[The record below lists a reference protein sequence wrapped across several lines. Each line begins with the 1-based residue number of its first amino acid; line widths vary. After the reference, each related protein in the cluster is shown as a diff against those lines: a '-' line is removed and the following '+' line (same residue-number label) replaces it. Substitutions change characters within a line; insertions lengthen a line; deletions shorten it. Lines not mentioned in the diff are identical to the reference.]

1 MAKMSSTLPAML
13 VVLWLAMS
21 VGTWAEDNN
30 DESWTDWAS
39 KGLGLKQ
46 DNAESTNIG
55 GKQKPNEQQIMGEW
69 VNVLKGAEMALEADK
84 RYTASAMIAGVVA
97 QLRADNSLSNKEKA
111 AKFEESVQA
120 IQNAVEADNTAKAVT
135 LIKGLAANFRKVHGF
150 EQGGGGQQKQ
160 RGVKY
165 LENADKE
172 KKLDML
178 GTDLRQV
185 FEAIK
190 QDQKDKALQI
200 LASISLFLENNKDL
214 IGEENAFFI
223 RSIKETEKYI
233 KEDDKQKAER
243 TLKRA
248 VVVVGLHLLGEEEEK
263 APTLKVNPQALAKVD
278 EKLQE
283 AFQAIEEHEENKA
296 KQMLQAAVEELK
308 RDKSLCPEEKFKK
321 LMEFIVE
328 AEKLLQSDARDK
340 AGKVIQG
347 AQMAIGLSALKEK
360 AKGARK
366 AGASGSEL

>member
-1 MAKMSSTLPAML
+1 M
-13 VVLWLAMS
+13 VVILIFR
-21 VGTWAEDNN
+21 
-30 DESWTDWAS
+30 
-39 KGLGLKQ
+39 GLGLKQ
-46 DNAESTNIG
+46 DNAENTNIG

-84 RYTASAMIAGVVA
+84 RYTANAMIAGVVD
-97 QLRADNSLSNKEKA
+97 QLRADNSLSSKERV
-111 AKFEESVQA
+111 AKFEEAVKG
-120 IQNAVEADNTAKAVT
+120 IQQAVEVDNTKKAVT
-135 LIKGLAANFRKVHGF
+135 LIKGLAANFRKAYGV
-150 EQGGGGQQKQ
+150 EQGGGHQQKQ

-165 LENADKE
+165 LENSDKE
-172 KKLDML
+172 KKLDIL
-178 GTDLRQV
+178 GTNLRQV

-200 LASISLFLENNKDL
+200 LASVSSFLEDNKDL
-214 IGEENAFFI
+214 IGEENTYFI
-223 RSIKETEKYI
+223 KSIKETEKYI
-233 KEDDKQKAER
+233 KEDAKQKAEL

-248 VVVVGLHLLGEEEEK
+248 VVVVGLHLLGEEEDK
-263 APTLKVNPQALAKVD
+263 APTLKPNPQALAKVG

-283 AFQAIEEHEENKA
+283 AFQAIEEHEQDKA
-296 KQMLQAAVEELK
+296 KQMLQVAVEELK
-308 RDKSLCPEEKFKK
+308 KDKSLCPEEKFKK

-328 AEKLLQSDARDK
+328 AEKLLQLDAADK